1 MIDDRIIGRI
11 GGNKM
16 RYSRVRTITTMGLKV
31 MDVLVELDI
40 DSRSLVQDMDI
51 VGLGDTVVKESK
63 KRVKSAVKN
72 SGIELPNGRITVNL
86 APSDVKKEGSYL
98 DLPIAVGLL
107 KATAQIKPDLSDFI
121 FFGELGLDGSLR
133 KVRGVL
139 PILLSL
145 SRKANGT
152 KVVLPAPNKAEA
164 SIVDKLTIYTI
175 DNLNELIGFLNG
187 QIRKEPIKYEKPE
200 LRNLDTPDMSEI
212 KGQEFAKRAAEV
224 AAAGG
229 HNLLLRGSP
238 GCGKTMLARRI
249 PSILPP
255 LTMDEAIE
263 TTMIYSVSGLLGDR
277 GLIKERPFRSPHH
290 TASTTSI
297 VGGGNDA
304 RPGEISLSHN
314 GVLFMDEFP
323 EFRRDVIEAL
333 RQPLEDGVIT
343 VARAK
348 LTVTYPARF
357 MMVAAQNPCP
367 CGWYG
372 DKTRECTCSWYEIQR
387 YNRKISGPMEDRID
401 IFVDMPRLDFDK
413 YMETSTAESSASV
426 RERVVRARSRQLERY
441 RGMNLFSNSQ
451 LGHSLL
457 KEYVNLDTTSR
468 SLLSGAVD
476 KMKLTARAIDRILK
490 VALTIADLE
499 ESRVL
504 ARHIAEAI
512 QYRKKT

>member
-1 MIDDRIIGRI
+1 
-11 GGNKM
+11 M
-16 RYSRVRTITTMGLKV
+16 RYSRVRTVTTVGLKV
-31 MDVLVELDI
+31 LDVLVELDI
-40 DSRSLVQDMDI
+40 DSRAIIQEMDI
-51 VGLGDTVVKESK
+51 VGLGDTVIKESK

-107 KATAQIKPDLSDFI
+107 KATSKINADLSDFV

-133 KVRGVL
+133 RVRGVL

-145 SRKANGT
+145 SRRAKGM
-152 KVVLPAPNKAEA
+152 KIVLPAPNRQEA
-164 SIVDKLTIYTI
+164 SIVENLTIFTA
-175 DNLNELIGFLNG
+175 DNLNDLVGFLNG
-187 QIRKEPIKYEKPE
+187 YTEKEPVVYLQPE
-200 LRNLDTPDMSEI
+200 LGSVNGPDMSEI
-212 KGQEFAKRAAEV
+212 KGQEFAKRASEV

-229 HNLLLRGSP
+229 HNISLRGSP

-255 LTMDEAIE
+255 LTMEEAIE
-263 TTMIYSVSGLLGDR
+263 TTMIYSVAGLLGEK
-277 GLIKERPFRSPHH
+277 GLIMERPFRSPHH

-304 RPGEISLSHN
+304 RPGEISLAHN

-348 LTVTYPARF
+348 LTATYPARF

-372 DKTRECTCSWYEIQR
+372 DKTRECTCSWYDIQR

-413 YMETSTAESSASV
+413 YMENSTAESSDEI
-426 RERVVRARSRQLERY
+426 RKRVIAARKRQSKRY
-441 RGMNLFSNSQ
+441 DGMSIFSNSQ
-451 LGHSLL
+451 LGHALL
-457 KEYVNLDTTSR
+457 KEYVPLDAASR
-468 SLLSGAVD
+468 SLLSAAMD
-476 KMKLTARAIDRILK
+476 KMKLTARAIDRVLK

-499 ESRVL
+499 ESKVE
-504 ARHIAEAI
+504 ARHIAEAL
-512 QYRKKT
+512 QYRRKT

>member
-1 MIDDRIIGRI
+1 
-11 GGNKM
+11 M
-16 RYSRVRTITTMGLKV
+16 RYSRVRTVTTVGLKV
-31 MDVLVELDI
+31 LDVLVELDI
-40 DSRSLVQDMDI
+40 DSRAIIQEMDI
-51 VGLGDTVVKESK
+51 VGLGDTVIKESK

-107 KATAQIKPDLSDFI
+107 KATSKINADLSDFV

-133 KVRGVL
+133 RVRGVL

-145 SRKANGT
+145 SRRAKGM
-152 KVVLPAPNKAEA
+152 KIVLPAPNRQEA
-164 SIVDKLTIYTI
+164 SIVENLTIFTA
-175 DNLNELIGFLNG
+175 DNLNDLVGFLNG
-187 QIRKEPIKYEKPE
+187 YTEKEPVVYLQPE
-200 LRNLDTPDMSEI
+200 LGSVNGPDMSEI
-212 KGQEFAKRAAEV
+212 KGQEFAKRASEV

-229 HNLLLRGSP
+229 HNISLRGSP

-255 LTMDEAIE
+255 LTMEEAIE
-263 TTMIYSVSGLLGDR
+263 TTMIYSVAGLLGEK
-277 GLIKERPFRSPHH
+277 GLIMERPFRSPHH

-304 RPGEISLSHN
+304 RPGEISLAHN

-348 LTVTYPARF
+348 LTATYPARF

-372 DKTRECTCSWYEIQR
+372 DKTRECTCSWYDIQR

-413 YMETSTAESSASV
+413 YMENSTAESSDEI
-426 RERVVRARSRQLERY
+426 RKRVIAARKRQSKRFD
-441 RGMNLFSNSQ
+441 GMSIFSNSQ
-451 LGHSLL
+451 LGHALL
-457 KEYVNLDTTSR
+457 KEYVPLDAASR
-468 SLLSGAVD
+468 SLLSAAMD
-476 KMKLTARAIDRILK
+476 KMKLTARAIDRVLK

-499 ESRVL
+499 ESKVE
-504 ARHIAEAI
+504 ARHIAEAL
-512 QYRKKT
+512 QYRRKT

>member
-1 MIDDRIIGRI
+1 
-11 GGNKM
+11 M
-16 RYSRVRTITTMGLKV
+16 RYSRVRTVTTVGLKV
-31 MDVLVELDI
+31 LDVLVELDI
-40 DSRSLVQDMDI
+40 DSRAIIQEMDI
-51 VGLGDTVVKESK
+51 VGLGDTVIKESK

-107 KATAQIKPDLSDFI
+107 KATSKINADLSDFV

-133 KVRGVL
+133 RVRGVL

-145 SRKANGT
+145 SRRAKGM
-152 KVVLPAPNKAEA
+152 KIVLPAPNRQEA
-164 SIVDKLTIYTI
+164 SIVENLTIFTA
-175 DNLNELIGFLNG
+175 DNLNDLVGFLNG
-187 QIRKEPIKYEKPE
+187 YIEKEPVVYSQPE
-200 LRNLDTPDMSEI
+200 LGSVNGPDMSEI
-212 KGQEFAKRAAEV
+212 KGQEFAKRASEV

-229 HNLLLRGSP
+229 HNISLRGSP

-255 LTMDEAIE
+255 LTMEEAIE
-263 TTMIYSVSGLLGDR
+263 TTMIYSVAGLLGEK
-277 GLIKERPFRSPHH
+277 GLIMERPFRSPHH

-304 RPGEISLSHN
+304 RPGEISLAHN

-348 LTVTYPARF
+348 LTATYPARF

-372 DKTRECTCSWYEIQR
+372 DKTRECTCSWYDIQR

-413 YMETSTAESSASV
+413 YMENSTAESSDEI
-426 RERVVRARSRQLERY
+426 RKRVIAARKRQSKRFD
-441 RGMNLFSNSQ
+441 GMSIFSNSQ
-451 LGHSLL
+451 LGHALL
-457 KEYVNLDTTSR
+457 KEYVPLDAASR
-468 SLLSGAVD
+468 SLLSAAMD
-476 KMKLTARAIDRILK
+476 KMKLTARAIDRVLK

-499 ESRVL
+499 ESKVE
-504 ARHIAEAI
+504 ARHIAEAL
-512 QYRKKT
+512 QYRRKT

>member
-1 MIDDRIIGRI
+1 
-11 GGNKM
+11 M
-16 RYSRVRTITTMGLKV
+16 RYSRVRTVTTVGLKV
-31 MDVLVELDI
+31 LDVLVELDI
-40 DSRSLVQDMDI
+40 DSRAIIQEMDI
-51 VGLGDTVVKESK
+51 VGLGDTVIKESK

-107 KATAQIKPDLSDFI
+107 KATSKINADLSDFV

-133 KVRGVL
+133 RVRGVL

-145 SRKANGT
+145 SRRAKGM
-152 KVVLPAPNKAEA
+152 KIVLPAPNRQEA
-164 SIVDKLTIYTI
+164 SIVENLTIFTA
-175 DNLNELIGFLNG
+175 DNLNDLVGFLNG
-187 QIRKEPIKYEKPE
+187 YIEKEPVVYSQPE
-200 LRNLDTPDMSEI
+200 LGSVNGPDMSEI
-212 KGQEFAKRAAEV
+212 KGQEFAKRASEV

-229 HNLLLRGSP
+229 HNISLRGSP

-255 LTMDEAIE
+255 LTMEEAIE
-263 TTMIYSVSGLLGDR
+263 TTMIYSVAGLLGEK
-277 GLIKERPFRSPHH
+277 GLIMERPFRSPHH

-304 RPGEISLSHN
+304 KPGEISLAHN

-348 LTVTYPARF
+348 LTATYPARF

-372 DKTRECTCSWYEIQR
+372 DKTRECTCSWYDIQR

-413 YMETSTAESSASV
+413 YMENSTAESSDEI
-426 RERVVRARSRQLERY
+426 RKRVIAARKRQSKRY
-441 RGMNLFSNSQ
+441 EGMSIFSNSQ
-451 LGHSLL
+451 LGHALL
-457 KEYVNLDTTSR
+457 KEYVPLDAASR
-468 SLLSGAVD
+468 SLLSAAMD
-476 KMKLTARAIDRILK
+476 KMKLTARAIDRVLK

-499 ESRVL
+499 ESEVE
-504 ARHIAEAI
+504 ARHIAEAL
-512 QYRKKT
+512 QYRRKT

>member
-1 MIDDRIIGRI
+1 
-11 GGNKM
+11 M
-16 RYSRVRTITTMGLKV
+16 RYSRVRTVTTVGLKV
-31 MDVLVELDI
+31 LDVLVELDI
-40 DSRSLVQDMDI
+40 DSRAIIQEMDI
-51 VGLGDTVVKESK
+51 VGLGDTVIKESK

-107 KATAQIKPDLSDFI
+107 KATSKINADLSDFV

-133 KVRGVL
+133 RVRGVL

-145 SRKANGT
+145 SRRAKDM
-152 KVVLPAPNKAEA
+152 KIVLPAPNRQEA
-164 SIVDKLTIYTI
+164 SIVENLTIFTA
-175 DNLNELIGFLNG
+175 DNLNDLVGFLNG
-187 QIRKEPIKYEKPE
+187 YTEKEPVVYLQPE
-200 LRNLDTPDMSEI
+200 LGSVNGPDMSEI
-212 KGQEFAKRAAEV
+212 KGQEFAKRASEV

-229 HNLLLRGSP
+229 HNISLRGSP

-255 LTMDEAIE
+255 LTMEEAIE
-263 TTMIYSVSGLLGDR
+263 TTMIYSVAGLLGEK
-277 GLIKERPFRSPHH
+277 GLIMERPFRSPHH

-304 RPGEISLSHN
+304 RPGEISLAHN

-348 LTVTYPARF
+348 LTATYPARF

-372 DKTRECTCSWYEIQR
+372 DKTRECTCSWYDIQR

-413 YMETSTAESSASV
+413 YMENSTAESSDEI
-426 RERVVRARSRQLERY
+426 RKRVIAARKRQSKRFD
-441 RGMNLFSNSQ
+441 GMSIFSNSQ
-451 LGHSLL
+451 LGHALL
-457 KEYVNLDTTSR
+457 KEYVPLDAASR
-468 SLLSGAVD
+468 SLLSAAMD
-476 KMKLTARAIDRILK
+476 KMKLTARAIDRVLK

-499 ESRVL
+499 ESKVE
-504 ARHIAEAI
+504 ARHIAEAL
-512 QYRKKT
+512 QYRRKT

>member
-1 MIDDRIIGRI
+1 
-11 GGNKM
+11 
-16 RYSRVRTITTMGLKV
+16 
-31 MDVLVELDI
+31 
-40 DSRSLVQDMDI
+40 
-51 VGLGDTVVKESK
+51 
-63 KRVKSAVKN
+63 VKSAVKN

-107 KATAQIKPDLSDFI
+107 KATSKINADLSDFV

-133 KVRGVL
+133 RVRGVL

-145 SRKANGT
+145 SRRAKDM
-152 KVVLPAPNKAEA
+152 KIVLPAPNRQEA
-164 SIVDKLTIYTI
+164 SIVENLTIFTA
-175 DNLNELIGFLNG
+175 DNLNDLVGFLNG
-187 QIRKEPIKYEKPE
+187 YTEKEPVVYLQPE
-200 LRNLDTPDMSEI
+200 LGSVNGPDMSEI
-212 KGQEFAKRAAEV
+212 KGQEFAKRASEV

-229 HNLLLRGSP
+229 HNISLRGSP

-255 LTMDEAIE
+255 LTMEEAIE
-263 TTMIYSVSGLLGDR
+263 TTMIYSVAGLLGEK
-277 GLIKERPFRSPHH
+277 GLIMERPFRSPHH

-304 RPGEISLSHN
+304 RPGEISLAHN

-348 LTVTYPARF
+348 LTATYPARF

-372 DKTRECTCSWYEIQR
+372 DKTRECTCSWYDIQR

-413 YMETSTAESSASV
+413 YMENSTAESSDEI
-426 RERVVRARSRQLERY
+426 RKRVIAARKRQSKRFD
-441 RGMNLFSNSQ
+441 GMSIFSNSQ
-451 LGHSLL
+451 LGHALL
-457 KEYVNLDTTSR
+457 KEYVPLDAASR
-468 SLLSGAVD
+468 SLLSAAMD
-476 KMKLTARAIDRILK
+476 KMKLTARAIDRVLK

-499 ESRVL
+499 ESKVE
-504 ARHIAEAI
+504 ARHIAEAL
-512 QYRKKT
+512 QYRRKT

>member
-1 MIDDRIIGRI
+1 
-11 GGNKM
+11 M
-16 RYSRVRTITTMGLKV
+16 RYSRVRTITTLGLNV

-40 DSRSLVQDMDI
+40 DGRALIQDMDI

-72 SGIELPNGRITVNL
+72 SGIDLPNGRITVNL
-86 APSDVKKEGSYL
+86 APSDLKKEGSYL
-98 DLPIAVGLL
+98 DLPIAIGLL
-107 KATAQIKPDLSDFI
+107 KATSQIKADLNEFV

-133 KVRGVL
+133 RVRGVL
-139 PILLSL
+139 PILLSI
-145 SRKANGT
+145 SRKSKGL
-152 KVVLPAPNKAEA
+152 KVVLPAPNASEA
-164 SIVDKLTIYTI
+164 SVVESLEIYTAQ
-175 DNLNELIGFLNG
+175 NLNELVGFLNG
-187 QIRKEPIKYEKPE
+187 QIQKAPVAYDRP
-200 LRNLDTPDMSEI
+200 LLDSPVGSDMSEI

-229 HNLLLRGSP
+229 HNISMKGSP
-238 GCGKTMLARRI
+238 GCGKTMLARRM

-263 TTMIYSVSGLLGDR
+263 TTMIYSVAGLLGEK

-297 VGGGNDA
+297 VGGGNEA
-304 RPGEISLSHN
+304 RPGEISLAHN

-333 RQPLEDGVIT
+333 RQPVEDGVIT

-348 LTVTYPARF
+348 LTATYPARF
-357 MMVAAQNPCP
+357 MLVVAQNPCP

-372 DKTRECTCSWYEIQR
+372 DKTRECTCSWYDIQR

-401 IFVDMPRLDFDK
+401 IFVEMPRLDFDK
-413 YMETSTAESSASV
+413 YMDTSTSESSESI
-426 RERVVRARSRQLERY
+426 RERVVMARERQTRRY
-441 RGMNLFSNSQ
+441 KGMKLFSNSQ
-451 LGHSLL
+451 LSHALL
-457 KEYVNLDTTSR
+457 KEYVILDPASR
-468 SLLSGAVD
+468 SILSGAAD
-476 KMKLTARAIDRILK
+476 RMKLTGRAIDRILK

-499 ESRVL
+499 ESSVL

-512 QYRKKT
+512 QYRKKQE

>member
-1 MIDDRIIGRI
+1 
-11 GGNKM
+11 M
-16 RYSRVRTITTMGLKV
+16 RYSRVRTVTTVGLKV
-31 MDVLVELDI
+31 LDVLVELDI
-40 DSRSLVQDMDI
+40 DSRAIIQEMDI
-51 VGLGDTVVKESK
+51 VGLGDTVIKESK

-107 KATAQIKPDLSDFI
+107 KATSKINADLSDFV

-133 KVRGVL
+133 RVRGVL

-145 SRKANGT
+145 SRRAKDM
-152 KVVLPAPNKAEA
+152 KIVLPAPNRQEA
-164 SIVDKLTIYTI
+164 SIVENLTIFTA
-175 DNLNELIGFLNG
+175 DNLNDLVGFLNG
-187 QIRKEPIKYEKPE
+187 YTEKEPVVYLQPE
-200 LRNLDTPDMSEI
+200 LGSVNGPDMSEI
-212 KGQEFAKRAAEV
+212 KGQEFAKRASEV

-229 HNLLLRGSP
+229 HNISLRGSP

-255 LTMDEAIE
+255 LTMEEAIE
-263 TTMIYSVSGLLGDR
+263 TTMIYSVAGLLGEK
-277 GLIKERPFRSPHH
+277 GLIMERPFRSPHH

-304 RPGEISLSHN
+304 RPGEISLAHN

-348 LTVTYPARF
+348 LTATYPARF

-372 DKTRECTCSWYEIQR
+372 DKTRECTCSWYDIQR

-413 YMETSTAESSASV
+413 YMENSTAESSDEI
-426 RERVVRARSRQLERY
+426 RKRVIAARKRQSKRY
-441 RGMNLFSNSQ
+441 DGMSIFSNSQ
-451 LGHSLL
+451 LGHALL
-457 KEYVNLDTTSR
+457 KEYVPLDAASR
-468 SLLSGAVD
+468 SLLSAAMD
-476 KMKLTARAIDRILK
+476 KMKLTARAIDRVLK

-499 ESRVL
+499 ESKVE
-504 ARHIAEAI
+504 ARHIAEAL
-512 QYRKKT
+512 QYRRKT